1 MDIPFLIILI
11 LYIILLVGI
20 GVLALFNIWHMVRF
34 GMFDFTGKLNT
45 VVFVGFSIII
55 LVLTVLLLI
64 NVNWFDTFAVG
75 EILNFSFGGDN
86 NTLDI

>member
-1 MDIPFLIILI
+1 MDIPLLITLI
-11 LYIILLVGI
+11 LYIVFLGVI

-45 VVFVGFSIII
+45 AIFVSFSSVI
-55 LVLTVLLLI
+55 LVLTVLLLA

-75 EILNFSFGGDN
+75 DIVNFSFGKG